1 MLDHAPHRIRPHSLE
16 VLLRH
21 AAELL
26 AAQILPAP
34 FPSFFLLG
42 EHLVIMYD
50 LPGFCHR
57 CRSVV
62 AGCKMNIIQLPVTG
76 EKERPGP
83 KEKNISFSGG
93 DRNAFT
99 GSDYVY

>member
-50 LPGFCHR
+50 LPRLF
-57 CRSVV
+57 
-62 AGCKMNIIQLPVTG
+62 VTG
-76 EKERPGP
+76 AGP
-83 KEKNISFSGG
+83 
-93 DRNAFT
+93 
-99 GSDYVY
+99 

>member
-1 MLDHAPHRIRPHSLE
+1 MLDYAPHRIRPHSLE

-76 EKERPGP
+76 EKERPGRRIYNLP
-83 KEKNISFSGG
+83 HAADCPDKPDPEN
-93 DRNAFT
+93 
-99 GSDYVY
+99 